1 MSALIV
7 TGAGGW
13 LGQNLVADVRAG
25 EVQGPARPLLAEV
38 DRLRVLARDADE
50 AAALRA
56 LVPDAELVV
65 GDVCDF
71 ATCAELCEGAAGGV
85 LIHAAGVIH
94 PRRTAGFRV
103 NELGT
108 TRVLAAARR
117 AELARVV
124 YLSSNSPLGLNP
136 FPEHRFDEAS
146 PYRPYLGY
154 GRSKQ
159 RAEEHTFAAHQPG
172 RLETA
177 IVRAPWFY
185 GPRQPLRQTSFFEMI
200 RDGKAPTIG
209 SGENLRSMAYTG
221 NLVQGLLLAAYR
233 PEAAGR
239 AWWIADERPY
249 AWSEVLE
256 TTRRVLEEL
265 LGRPCPPSRLRL
277 PALVG
282 RIARAGDALLQSVG
296 AYEQRLHVLGELDRT
311 IACSVR
317 AAQRELGFRP
327 EVELEEGMRRSVR
340 WLIEEAGWS

>member
-1 MSALIV
+1 MSVLIV
-7 TGAGGW
+7 TGAAGW
-13 LGQNLVADVRAG
+13 LGQNLVADVREGA
-25 EVQGPARPLLAEV
+25 VQAAAQPLLAGI
-38 DRLRVLARDADE
+38 DALRVLARDAEE

-56 LVPDAELVV
+56 LAPDAELVV
-65 GDVCDF
+65 GDVCD
-71 ATCAELCEGAAGGV
+71 ARTCTELCQGAAGGV

-94 PRRTAGFRV
+94 PKTTAGFRV

-159 RAEEHTFAAHQPG
+159 RAEQHTFAAHQPG
-172 RLETA
+172 RLETS

-185 GPRQPLRQTSFFEMI
+185 GPRQPPRQTSFFELI

-209 SGENLRSMAYTG
+209 SGDNLRSMAYTG

-249 AWSEVLE
+249 SWREVLE
-256 TTRRVLEEL
+256 TTRRVLEQE
-265 LGRPCPPSRLRL
+265 LGRPCAESRLRL

-282 RIARAGDALLQSVG
+282 RIARAGDALLQAVG

-317 AAQRELGFRP
+317 AAQRELGYRP
-327 EVELEEGMRRSVR
+327 EVALEEGMRRSVR
-340 WLIEEAGWS
+340 WLIEAGWS